1 MSECGSDLPRTCPA
15 TPSGQNGRVSLVGI
29 LQQQNGVPALVW
41 PRFPLLPCQQRL
53 GGEMLAEMINTIET
67 GIGIGLFPIIGIG
80 IGIGFKQTLLIGIGI
95 GIGKFLFWLIGFG
108 IGIGKFQ
115 GTTIGFGIGIGKIQ
129 FITIGFTIGI
139 GKVYLSAIGIG
150 IDCQLLDFPIP
161 IPIVL

>member
-1 MSECGSDLPRTCPA
+1 M
-15 TPSGQNGRVSLVGI
+15 
-29 LQQQNGVPALVW
+29 
-41 PRFPLLPCQQRL
+41 
-53 GGEMLAEMINTIET
+53 
-67 GIGIGLFPIIGIG
+67 
-80 IGIGFKQTLLIGIGI
+80 
-95 GIGKFLFWLIGFG
+95 FWLIGFG

-150 IDCQLLDFPIP
+150 IDRQLLDFPIP